1 MIQIAIIIISLVVF
15 VILIKS
21 PKPTKPAQQAEQAD
35 EYNYQ
40 VQRYNDVIQM
50 TMDNWG
56 DGTAP
61 GWQKV
66 IQDIK
71 KEADH
76 TKEAFAAAKIKI
88 ECNAPEETIRAY
100 LSECA
105 ESINKLMDLYLKLKE
120 INKTNKTNKTKD
132 KTQSYFSN
140 CNNMASLKKQYRKLL
155 KKYHPD
161 NGGSAIQFMEIQE
174 EYKNKIANYKP

>member
-1 MIQIAIIIISLVVF
+1 MIQIAIIIINLVVF

-50 TMDNWG
+50 IMDNWG

-61 GWQKV
+61 GWSKV

-76 TKEAFAAAKIKI
+76 TKEAFAAARIKIK
-88 ECNAPEETIRAY
+88 CNAPEETIRAY

-105 ESINKLMDLYLKLKE
+105 ESINKLTDLYLKLKE
-120 INKTNKTNKTKD
+120 INKTEDNTANKTPA
-132 KTQSYFSN
+132 YFSDCHN
-140 CNNMASLKKQYRKLL
+140 ITALKKQYRKLL

-174 EYKNKIANYKP
+174 EYKKKMANYKP

>member
-15 VILIKS
+15 VIVIKS
-21 PKPTKPAQQAEQAD
+21 PKPTKPAQQAWQAD

-50 TMDNWG
+50 VMDNWG

-61 GWQKV
+61 GWPKV

-105 ESINKLMDLYLKLKE
+105 ESINKLTDLYLKLKA
-120 INKTNKTNKTKD
+120 INTKDNTANKT
-132 KTQSYFSN
+132 QAYFSN
-140 CNNMASLKKQYRKLL
+140 CNNMAALKKQYRKLL

-174 EYKNKIANYKP
+174 EYKNKMANYKP

>member
-1 MIQIAIIIISLVVF
+1 MIQIAIIIISIVVF

-21 PKPTKPAQQAEQAD
+21 PKPTKPAQQAWQAD

-50 TMDNWG
+50 IMDNWG
-56 DGTAP
+56 DGSAP
-61 GWQKV
+61 GWPKV

-105 ESINKLMDLYLKLKE
+105 ESINKLTDLYLKLKE
-120 INKTNKTNKTKD
+120 INKTKTVNKTKA
-132 KTQSYFSN
+132 YFSN
-140 CNNMASLKKQYRKLL
+140 CNNMAALKKQYRKLL

-174 EYKNKIANYKP
+174 EYKNKMANYKP

>member
-1 MIQIAIIIISLVVF
+1 MIQIAIIIITIIIFILV
-15 VILIKS
+15 LIKAPKSS
-21 PKPTKPAQQAEQAD
+21 PKPVQQAD

-40 VQRYNDVIQM
+40 VQRYNDVIRM
-50 TMDNWG
+50 IMDNWG
-56 DGTAP
+56 DGSAP
-61 GWQKV
+61 GWPKV

-76 TKEAFAAAKIKI
+76 TKEAFAAARIKI

-105 ESINKLMDLYLKLKE
+105 ESINKLTDLYLKLKE
-120 INKTNKTNKTKD
+120 INKTKD
-132 KTQSYFSN
+132 NTANKTQSYFSN
-140 CNNMASLKKQYRKLL
+140 YNNVTSLKKQYRKLL

-174 EYKNKIANYKP
+174 EYKNKMANYKS

>member
-1 MIQIAIIIISLVVF
+1 MIQIAIIIITIIIF
-15 VILIKS
+15 ILILVKAPKSS
-21 PKPTKPAQQAEQAD
+21 PKPAWQAD

-50 TMDNWG
+50 IMDNWG
-56 DGTAP
+56 DGSAP
-61 GWQKV
+61 GWPKV

-105 ESINKLMDLYLKLKE
+105 ESINKLTDLYLKLKE
-120 INKTNKTNKTKD
+120 INKTED
-132 KTQSYFSN
+132 KAQAYFSN
-140 CNNMASLKKQYRKLL
+140 CNNIASLKKQYRKLL

-174 EYKNKIANYKP
+174 EYKNKMANYKP

>member
-1 MIQIAIIIISLVVF
+1 MIQIAIIIVTIIIFILV
-15 VILIKS
+15 LINPPKSS
-21 PKPTKPAQQAEQAD
+21 PKPVRQAD

-50 TMDNWG
+50 IMDNWG

-61 GWQKV
+61 GWPKV

-120 INKTNKTNKTKD
+120 INKTKD
-132 KTQSYFSN
+132 NTAKEKTQAYFSN

-174 EYKNKIANYKP
+174 EYKNKMANYKS

>member
-50 TMDNWG
+50 IMDSWG

-61 GWQKV
+61 GWPKV

-76 TKEAFAAAKIKI
+76 TKEAFTAAKIKI

-100 LSECA
+100 LQECA
-105 ESINKLMDLYLKLKE
+105 ESINKLTDLYLKLKA
-120 INKTNKTNKTKD
+120 INTKD
-132 KTQSYFSN
+132 NTANKPQAYFSN
-140 CNNMASLKKQYRKLL
+140 CNNMAALKKQYRKLL

-174 EYKNKIANYKP
+174 EYKNKMANYKS

>member
-1 MIQIAIIIISLVVF
+1 MIQIAIIIITIIIFILVLVKAP
-15 VILIKS
+15 KS
-21 PKPTKPAQQAEQAD
+21 SPKPAQQAEQAN

-50 TMDNWG
+50 IMDNWG

-61 GWQKV
+61 GWPKV

-76 TKEAFAAAKIKI
+76 TKEAFAAARIKI

-105 ESINKLMDLYLKLKE
+105 ESINKLTDLYLKLKE
-120 INKTNKTNKTKD
+120 INKTNKPKA
-132 KTQSYFSN
+132 YFSN

-174 EYKNKIANYKP
+174 EYKNKMANYKP

>member
-15 VILIKS
+15 MILIKS

-50 TMDNWG
+50 IMDSWG

-61 GWQKV
+61 GRSKV

-100 LSECA
+100 LQECA
-105 ESINKLMDLYLKLKE
+105 ESINKLTDLYLKLKA
-120 INKTNKTNKTKD
+120 INTKD
-132 KTQSYFSN
+132 NTAKKTQAYFSN

-174 EYKNKIANYKP
+174 EYKNKMASYKS

>member
-1 MIQIAIIIISLVVF
+1 MIQIAITIISLVVF

-21 PKPTKPAQQAEQAD
+21 PKPTKPAQQAWQAD

-50 TMDNWG
+50 IMDNWG
-56 DGTAP
+56 DGSAP
-61 GWQKV
+61 GWPKV

-88 ECNAPEETIRAY
+88 ECNVPEETIRAY

-105 ESINKLMDLYLKLKE
+105 ESINKLTDLYLKLKE
-120 INKTNKTNKTKD
+120 INKTED
-132 KTQSYFSN
+132 KPQAYFSN

-174 EYKNKIANYKP
+174 EYKNKMANYKP

>member
-1 MIQIAIIIISLVVF
+1 MIQIAIIIITIIIFILV
-15 VILIKS
+15 LIKAPKSS
-21 PKPTKPAQQAEQAD
+21 PKPVQQAD

-40 VQRYNDVIQM
+40 VQRYNDVIRM
-50 TMDNWG
+50 IMDNWG
-56 DGTAP
+56 DGSAP
-61 GWQKV
+61 GWPKV

-76 TKEAFAAAKIKI
+76 TKEAFAAARIKI

-120 INKTNKTNKTKD
+120 INKTKDNTAKNKP
-132 KTQSYFSN
+132 QAYFSN
-140 CNNMASLKKQYRKLL
+140 CNNVAALKKQYRKLL

-174 EYKNKIANYKP
+174 EYKNKMANYKS

>member
-15 VILIKS
+15 VIVIKS
-21 PKPTKPAQQAEQAD
+21 PKPTKPAQQAWQAD

-50 TMDNWG
+50 VMDNWG

-61 GWQKV
+61 GWPKV

-105 ESINKLMDLYLKLKE
+105 ESINKLTDLYLKLKA
-120 INKTNKTNKTKD
+120 INTKDNTANKT
-132 KTQSYFSN
+132 QAYFSN

-174 EYKNKIANYKP
+174 EYKNKMANYKP

>member
-1 MIQIAIIIISLVVF
+1 MIQIVIIIISLAVF

-21 PKPTKPAQQAEQAD
+21 SKPTKPAQQAWQAD

-40 VQRYNDVIQM
+40 VQRYNDVIRM
-50 TMDNWG
+50 IMDNWG

-61 GWQKV
+61 GWPKV

-100 LSECA
+100 LQECA
-105 ESINKLMDLYLKLKE
+105 ESINKLTDLYLKLKE
-120 INKTNKTNKTKD
+120 INKTKDNTANKT
-132 KTQSYFSN
+132 QAYFSN

-174 EYKNKIANYKP
+174 EYKNKMANYKS

>member
-1 MIQIAIIIISLVVF
+1 MIQIAIIIITIIIFILV
-15 VILIKS
+15 LIKAPKSS
-21 PKPTKPAQQAEQAD
+21 PKPVQQAD

-40 VQRYNDVIQM
+40 VQRYNDVIRM
-50 TMDNWG
+50 IMDNWG
-56 DGTAP
+56 DGSAP
-61 GWQKV
+61 GWPKV

-76 TKEAFAAAKIKI
+76 TKEAFAAARIKI

-105 ESINKLMDLYLKLKE
+105 ESINKLTDLYLKLKE
-120 INKTNKTNKTKD
+120 INKTKDNTAKNKP
-132 KTQSYFSN
+132 QAYFSN
-140 CNNMASLKKQYRKLL
+140 CNNVAALKKQYRKLL

-174 EYKNKIANYKP
+174 EYKNKMANYKS

>member
-1 MIQIAIIIISLVVF
+1 MIQIAIIIICLVVF

-21 PKPTKPAQQAEQAD
+21 SKPTKPAQQAEQAD

-50 TMDNWG
+50 IMDNWG

-61 GWQKV
+61 GWSKV

-105 ESINKLMDLYLKLKE
+105 ESINKLTDLYLKLKE
-120 INKTNKTNKTKD
+120 INKTKD
-132 KTQSYFSN
+132 KTVNKTPAYFSDCHN
-140 CNNMASLKKQYRKLL
+140 ITALKKQYRKLL

-174 EYKNKIANYKP
+174 EYKKKMANYKP

>member
-1 MIQIAIIIISLVVF
+1 MIQIAIIIISIVVF

-50 TMDNWG
+50 IMDNWG
-56 DGTAP
+56 DGSAP
-61 GWQKV
+61 GWSKV

-105 ESINKLMDLYLKLKE
+105 ESINKLTDLYLKLKE
-120 INKTNKTNKTKD
+120 INKTED
-132 KTQSYFSN
+132 KPQAYFSN
-140 CNNMASLKKQYRKLL
+140 CNNIASLKKQYRKLL

>member
-50 TMDNWG
+50 IMDNWG

-61 GWQKV
+61 GWPKV

-105 ESINKLMDLYLKLKE
+105 ESINKLTDLYLKLKE
-120 INKTNKTNKTKD
+120 IHKTKD
-132 KTQSYFSN
+132 NTAKEKTQAYFSN
-140 CNNMASLKKQYRKLL
+140 CNNIAALKKQYRKLL

-174 EYKNKIANYKP
+174 EYKNKIANYKQ

>member
-1 MIQIAIIIISLVVF
+1 MIQIAIIIITITIFILVLVKAP
-15 VILIKS
+15 KS
-21 PKPTKPAQQAEQAD
+21 SPKPAQQAWQAD

-50 TMDNWG
+50 IMDNWG
-56 DGTAP
+56 DGSAP
-61 GWQKV
+61 GWPKV

-105 ESINKLMDLYLKLKE
+105 ESINKLTDLYLKLKE
-120 INKTNKTNKTKD
+120 INKTED
-132 KTQSYFSN
+132 KPQAYFSN

-174 EYKNKIANYKP
+174 EYKNKMANYKP

>member
-15 VILIKS
+15 MILIKS

-50 TMDNWG
+50 IMDNWG
-56 DGTAP
+56 DGSAP
-61 GWQKV
+61 GWPRA

-105 ESINKLMDLYLKLKE
+105 ESINKLTDLYLKLKA
-120 INKTNKTNKTKD
+120 INTKDKTKD
-132 KTQSYFSN
+132 KTQAYFSN
-140 CNNMASLKKQYRKLL
+140 CNNMAALKKQYRKLL

-174 EYKNKIANYKP
+174 EYKNKMANYKS

>member
-1 MIQIAIIIISLVVF
+1 MIQIVIIIISLVVF

-21 PKPTKPAQQAEQAD
+21 PKPTKPARQAWQAD

-50 TMDNWG
+50 IMDNWG

-61 GWQKV
+61 GWPKV

-105 ESINKLMDLYLKLKE
+105 ESINKLTDLYLKLKE
-120 INKTNKTNKTKD
+120 INKTNKPKA
-132 KTQSYFSN
+132 YFSN

-174 EYKNKIANYKP
+174 EYKTKMANYKP

>member
-1 MIQIAIIIISLVVF
+1 MIQIAIIIISLAVF

-21 PKPTKPAQQAEQAD
+21 PKPTKPAQQAWQAD

-40 VQRYNDVIQM
+40 VQRYNDVIRM
-50 TMDNWG
+50 IMDNWG
-56 DGTAP
+56 DGSAP
-61 GWQKV
+61 GWPKV

-105 ESINKLMDLYLKLKE
+105 ESINKLTDLYLKLKE
-120 INKTNKTNKTKD
+120 INKTKETNKP
-132 KTQSYFSN
+132 QAYFSN

-174 EYKNKIANYKP
+174 EYKNKMANYKS

>member
-15 VILIKS
+15 MILIKS

-50 TMDNWG
+50 IMDNWG

-61 GWQKV
+61 GWPKV

-71 KEADH
+71 KEASH

-100 LSECA
+100 LQECA
-105 ESINKLMDLYLKLKE
+105 ESINKLTDLYLKLKA
-120 INKTNKTNKTKD
+120 INTKDKTKD
-132 KTQSYFSN
+132 KTQAYFSN
-140 CNNMASLKKQYRKLL
+140 CNNMAALKKQYRKLL

-174 EYKNKIANYKP
+174 EYKNKMANYKS

>member
-1 MIQIAIIIISLVVF
+1 MIQIAIIIITIIIFILVLV
-15 VILIKS
+15 KAPKSS
-21 PKPTKPAQQAEQAD
+21 PKPAWQAD

-50 TMDNWG
+50 IMDNWG

-61 GWQKV
+61 GWSKV

-105 ESINKLMDLYLKLKE
+105 ESINKLTDLYLKLKE
-120 INKTNKTNKTKD
+120 INKTD
-132 KTQSYFSN
+132 KPKAYFSN

-174 EYKNKIANYKP
+174 EYKTKMANYKP

>member
-15 VILIKS
+15 MILIKS
-21 PKPTKPAQQAEQAD
+21 PKPTKPAQQAERAN

-50 TMDNWG
+50 IMDSWG

-61 GWQKV
+61 GWPKV

-100 LSECA
+100 LQECA
-105 ESINKLMDLYLKLKE
+105 ESINKLTDLYLKLKA
-120 INKTNKTNKTKD
+120 INTKD
-132 KTQSYFSN
+132 NTAKKTQAYFSN
-140 CNNMASLKKQYRKLL
+140 CNNMAALKKQYRKLL

-174 EYKNKIANYKP
+174 EYKNKMANYKS

>member
-21 PKPTKPAQQAEQAD
+21 PKPTKPARQAWQAD

-50 TMDNWG
+50 IMDNWG

-61 GWQKV
+61 GWPNV

-105 ESINKLMDLYLKLKE
+105 ESINKLTDLYLKLKE
-120 INKTNKTNKTKD
+120 INKTNKPKA
-132 KTQSYFSN
+132 YFSN

-174 EYKNKIANYKP
+174 EYKTKMANYKP